1 MRYRLQLPFIEG
13 GGTVFYI
20 LDTSSLIFMTILH
33 FKNVLIGSPEIFIKC
48 PSHRTSKWQNR
59 NLYVNLSGF
68 NALAFLAA
76 ALQILF
82 PFFLGVLK
90 HLFLHVIKEAFQHQ
104 SSRLSKIGG
113 DCLFIKR
120 LQNTL
125 PNTKLNFPE
134 WELLKIISNKH
145 LSQIIPICCVEGDLC
160 SVYDQ
165 IIVKQNYDDENQKG
179 YQECASGGQKFLGSP
194 LWVVMLSPVIVL
206 HQDALQK
213 MIFSGS

>member
-1 MRYRLQLPFIEG
+1 MRRPWGRTVPGHGKTSEETPWLEQGVREG

-68 NALAFLAA
+68 NALAFLAV

-90 HLFLHVIKEAFQHQ
+90 HLFLHAIKEAFQH
-104 SSRLSKIGG
+104 
-113 DCLFIKR
+113 
-120 LQNTL
+120 
-125 PNTKLNFPE
+125 
-134 WELLKIISNKH
+134 
-145 LSQIIPICCVEGDLC
+145 
-160 SVYDQ
+160 
-165 IIVKQNYDDENQKG
+165 
-179 YQECASGGQKFLGSP
+179 
-194 LWVVMLSPVIVL
+194 
-206 HQDALQK
+206 
-213 MIFSGS
+213 